1 MKIEKLVLIIILFI
15 GVSALYKKF
24 NSHEDKRNNKYYNSL
39 IETYLL
45 NKESFGFSYKPILW
59 IYLQNDSQ
67 ICPAVNNRF
76 WINFGSRNSSNFN
89 QPYQIYTIQSIIK
102 NCSDDFNICLID
114 DTAFNILL
122 PQWTTNLNN
131 VAQPMKNHMQ
141 ILALTAL
148 INAYGGMCIPSS
160 FVCFKSLYPIYNQ
173 AVNENKIAVGQLP
186 NQVCNENL
194 QQPTIANPIFMAS
207 ASNNETL
214 QCFHNYLLSLNAH
227 DLTRTQDFLGL
238 SSLWLE
244 TKIQSNEIIS
254 ICGCKLGVQRKD
266 KTLIYAEDLLKSSYI
281 ELDKQAY
288 GIYIPW
294 DQLINRTSLDWFV
307 KLTPEEVLNSN
318 TQIAKHLLIHQ

>member
-1 MKIEKLVLIIILFI
+1 MKVEKLVIIIILFI
-15 GVSALYKKF
+15 GVSALYKQF
-24 NSHEDKRNNKYYNSL
+24 NSIEDKRNNKYYNSL

-59 IYLQNDSQ
+59 IYLQNESQ

-114 DTAFNILL
+114 DSAFNILL
-122 PQWTTNLNN
+122 PQWTINLNN
-131 VAQPMKNHMQ
+131 VGQPMKTHMQ
-141 ILALTAL
+141 MLALTSL

-160 FVCFKSLYPIYNQ
+160 FVCFKSLLPLYTQ
-173 AVNENKIAVGQLP
+173 AVNENKMAVGKLQ
-186 NQVCNENL
+186 NDVCNESL
-194 QQPTIANPIFMAS
+194 PQPTIANPIFMA
-207 ASNNETL
+207 ASPNNTIL
-214 QCFHNYLLSLNAH
+214 QSFHNYLLSLNAH

-238 SSLWLE
+238 SNLWLE
-244 TKIQSNEIIS
+244 TKIQTNEIIA

-266 KTLIYAEDLLKSSYI
+266 KTLIHAEDLLISTYI
-281 ELDKQAY
+281 EFDKEAY

-294 DQLINRTSLDWFV
+294 DKLINRTNLEWFV
-307 KLTPEEVLNSN
+307 KLTPEEVINSN
-318 TQIAKHLLIHQ
+318 TIIAKHLLIHQ

>member
-24 NSHEDKRNNKYYNSL
+24 NSNEDKRNNKYYNSL

-122 PQWTTNLNN
+122 PQWTTDLNN

-141 ILALTAL
+141 MLALTAL

-281 ELDKQAY
+281 ELDKEAY